1 MIIEKIQ
8 KPEDLKKLNINELN
22 ILAKEVREIIIDV
35 TSKNGGHVSPSL
47 GAVEI
52 AISVLYVFNPPY
64 DKIIWDV
71 GHQAYAYKILT
82 GRKDVFHTLRKYN
95 GISGFLK
102 IEESIYDA
110 YGAGHA
116 STSISAALGFA
127 TGRDL
132 NKENYNVVAIIGDGS
147 MTGGIAFEAINNLG
161 HMKKNMLIILN
172 DNKMSISP
180 NVGGLTN
187 YLLKLQSAKIY
198 NKLKDDV
205 WNLLGELPLSE
216 RTRESAKK
224 LAEGLKNFFVPNILF
239 DELGVRYFGPING
252 HDIKEIISTLEKIK
266 NIGGPKILHII
277 TQKGKGFSFT
287 EERPTKFHGLGV
299 FDPETGEVIENP
311 KPTYSEIFGKALT
324 DFARKDNDIVAITAA
339 MPEGTGLDI
348 FRNEFKDRFFDVGIA
363 EEHAVIFSCGL
374 ALTGKKPVCAIYST
388 FLQRAFDPI
397 IHDVALQRLPVI
409 FAIDRGGVVGEDGPT
424 HHGLFDL
431 SYLRIIPNLVVMA
444 PKDGKELVDMIYTAL
459 NYKNGPIAF
468 RYPRDRDDEYKGI
481 DNAKLIPIG
490 EWELISE
497 GEDVLILSVG
507 TIFENVVM
515 ALKRI
520 KELKPT
526 LINARFVKP
535 IDEKMLKK
543 YINSKYIITIEE
555 NVLSG
560 GFGSA
565 ILEYLNK
572 EGIKSNVLRLGFPDK
587 FIEQGK
593 RDFLL
598 SLYGL
603 DIDGI
608 EKSIRKFVYE
618 KKDDK
623 KEYKD

>member
-1 MIIEKIQ
+1 MIIDKIEN
-8 KPEDLKKLNINELN
+8 PNDLKKLNFNELN
-22 ILAKEVREIIIDV
+22 VLAKEIRELIVDV

-82 GRKDVFHTLRKYN
+82 GRKNVFHTLRKYN

-102 IEESIYDA
+102 IDESIYDV

-116 STSISAALGFA
+116 STSISSALGFA
-127 TGRDL
+127 SGRDL

-205 WNLLGELPLSE
+205 WNLLGELPLGE

-252 HDIKEIISTLEKIK
+252 HEIKEIISTLEKLKVI
-266 NIGGPKILHII
+266 NGPKLLHVI

-287 EERPTKFHGLGV
+287 EEKPTKFHGLGV
-299 FDPETGEVIENP
+299 FDPESGEVIENP
-311 KPTYSEIFGKALT
+311 KPTYSEIFGKAIT
-324 DFARKDNDIVAITAA
+324 DFAKKDKEIVAITAA
-339 MPEGTGLDI
+339 MPEGTGLDV

-388 FLQRAFDPI
+388 FLQRAFDPL
-397 IHDVALQRLPVI
+397 IHDVALQRIPVI
-409 FAIDRGGVVGEDGPT
+409 FAIDRGGIVGEDGPT
-424 HHGLFDL
+424 HHGLFDI
-431 SYLRIIPNLVVMA
+431 SYLRIIPNMVIMA
-444 PKDGKELVDMIYTAL
+444 PRNGQELIDMIYTAL
-459 NYKNGPIAF
+459 NYKKGPIAF
-468 RYPRDRDDEYKGI
+468 RYPRDRDDDYYGI
-481 DNAKLIPIG
+481 ENAKIIPIG
-490 EWELISE
+490 EWELIKE
-497 GEDVLILSVG
+497 GKDVLILSVG
-507 TIFENVVM
+507 TLLDNV
-515 ALKRI
+515 LKAVERI
-520 KELKPT
+520 KELNPT
-526 LINARFVKP
+526 IINARFIKP
-535 IDEKMLKK
+535 IDEKILKK

-555 NVLSG
+555 NILSG
-560 GFGSA
+560 GFGSS
-565 ILEYLNK
+565 ILEYLNN
-572 EGIKSNVLRLGFPDK
+572 EEIKKNILRLGFPDK

-593 RDFLL
+593 RDMLL

-603 DIDGI
+603 DPVGI
-608 EKSIRKFVYE
+608 ASSIRKFVYE

-623 KEYKD
+623 KEYQD